1 MGPDLME
8 YNKNEKK
15 TGGPI
20 RPSVGFGF
28 PLRVI

>member
-8 YNKNEKK
+8 YNKNEKKKK

-28 PLRVI
+28 SL